1 MEGFEQVVAL
11 QSTVFPPEESYS
23 INQILELCTLET
35 VLYKSFWN
43 RNRFCGLLFFNVGRT
58 RIYLFYLAVCEDQ
71 RSKGLGTS
79 LLCWLKERYPDKSI
93 VANISKS
100 VFFESILEEIQIMM
114 RGYNENVNVHFIG
127 ETDNEVATA
136 ARIVSYMKPKG
147 IIFLGGYLDTFR
159 KEFSQIN
166 LPCVLV
172 TIGAE
177 NLGFDNLSSFTT
189 DYYDAGRFIVN
200 KLLSYGHTR
209 IGILGGYSTD
219 SSSEH
224 KNGKI
229 TGAVEALDEKGI
241 AFDFDREYEPCS
253 YSAESGYEAALR
265 LLRRS
270 PNLTAVLAVSDSIA
284 LGAIRAL
291 KDIGLCVPEDIS
303 VIGFDGLTYSRY
315 SIPRL
320 ATIRQDTATLVKKC
334 VDDLLMRITYGG
346 PAVHELIPYEFIE
359 GESVAAVR
367 Q

>member
-1 MEGFEQVVAL
+1 MTTIKDIARMSG
-11 QSTVFPPEESYS
+11 YS
-23 INQILELCTLET
+23 IGT
-35 VLYKSFWN
+35 VSRVINN
-43 RNRFCGLLFFNVGRT
+43 RADVSEEAREKISEIIRERGYQPNSNAR
-58 RIYLFYLAVCEDQ
+58 
-71 RSKGLGTS
+71 K
-79 LLCWLKERYPDKSI
+79 LKQVISSEVSI
-93 VANISKS
+93 IVRGNKN
-100 VFFESILEEIQIMM
+100 VFFEYILEEIQIMM
-114 RGYNENVNVHFIG
+114 RGYDENINVHFIG

-136 ARIVSYMKPKG
+136 ARIMSYVKPKG

-159 KEFSQIN
+159 REFSQIN

-172 TIGAE
+172 TTGAKD
-177 NLGFDNLSSFTT
+177 LGFENLSSFTT
-189 DYYDAGRFIVN
+189 DYYDAGRFVVN

-229 TGAVEALDEKGI
+229 T
-241 AFDFDREYEPCS
+241 FDFDRDYEPCA

-270 PNLTAVLAVSDSIA
+270 PDLTAVLAVSDSIA

-291 KDIGLCVPEDIS
+291 KDIGRRVPEDVS
-303 VIGFDGLTYSRY
+303 VIGFDGLTYAKY

-320 ATIRQDTATLVKKC
+320 ATIRQDTAMMAKKC

>member
-1 MEGFEQVVAL
+1 METF
-11 QSTVFPPEESYS
+11 TVTVTEMPGKVYGQYREGEIMTTIKDIARMSGYS
-23 INQILELCTLET
+23 IGT
-35 VLYKSFWN
+35 VSRVINN
-43 RNRFCGLLFFNVGRT
+43 RADVSEKAREKISEIIRERGYQPNSNAR
-58 RIYLFYLAVCEDQ
+58 
-71 RSKGLGTS
+71 K
-79 LLCWLKERYPDKSI
+79 LKQVISSEVSI
-93 VANISKS
+93 IVRGNKN
-100 VFFESILEEIQIMM
+100 VFFEYILEEIQIMM
-114 RGYNENVNVHFIG
+114 RGYDENINVHFIG

-147 IIFLGGYLDTFR
+147 IIFLGGYIDNFR
-159 KEFSQIN
+159 DEFSQIN

-172 TIGAE
+172 TTGAKD
-177 NLGFDNLSSFTT
+177 LGFENLSSFTT
-189 DYYDAGRFIVN
+189 DYYDAGRFVVN

-209 IGILGGYSTD
+209 IGILGGYFTNRSK
-219 SSSEH
+219 EH

-229 TGAVEALDEKGI
+229 IGAVETLDRQGI
-241 AFDFDREYEPCS
+241 TFDFDRDYEPCS

-270 PNLTAVLAVSDSIA
+270 PDLTAVLAVSDSIA

-291 KDIGLCVPEDIS
+291 KDIDRRVPEDVS
-303 VIGFDGLTYSRY
+303 VIGFDGLTYTKY

-320 ATIRQDTATLVKKC
+320 ATIRQDTAMMAKKC
-334 VDDLLMRITYGG
+334 VDNLLMRITYGG

>member
-1 MEGFEQVVAL
+1 MTTIKDIARISG
-11 QSTVFPPEESYS
+11 YS
-23 INQILELCTLET
+23 IGT
-35 VLYKSFWN
+35 VSRVINN
-43 RNRFCGLLFFNVGRT
+43 RADVSEEAREKISEIIRERGYQPNSNAR
-58 RIYLFYLAVCEDQ
+58 
-71 RSKGLGTS
+71 K
-79 LLCWLKERYPDKSI
+79 LKQVISSEVSI
-93 VANISKS
+93 IVRGNKN
-100 VFFESILEEIQIMM
+100 VFFEYILEEIQIMM
-114 RGYNENVNVHFIG
+114 RGYDENINVHFIG

-136 ARIVSYMKPKG
+136 ARIMSYVKPKG

-159 KEFSQIN
+159 REFSQIN

-172 TIGAE
+172 TTGAKD
-177 NLGFDNLSSFTT
+177 LGFENLSSFTT
-189 DYYDAGRFIVN
+189 DYYDAGRFVVN

-241 AFDFDREYEPCS
+241 TFDFDRDYEPCA

-270 PNLTAVLAVSDSIA
+270 PDLTAVLAVSDSIA

-291 KDIGLCVPEDIS
+291 KDIGRRVPEDVS
-303 VIGFDGLTYSRY
+303 VIGFDGLTYAKY

-320 ATIRQDTATLVKKC
+320 ATIRQDTAMMAKKC

>member
-1 MEGFEQVVAL
+1 MTTIKDIARMSG
-11 QSTVFPPEESYS
+11 YS
-23 INQILELCTLET
+23 IGT
-35 VLYKSFWN
+35 VSRVINN
-43 RNRFCGLLFFNVGRT
+43 RADVSEEAREKISEIIRERGYQPSGYQPNSNAR
-58 RIYLFYLAVCEDQ
+58 
-71 RSKGLGTS
+71 K
-79 LLCWLKERYPDKSI
+79 LKQVISSEVSI
-93 VANISKS
+93 IVRGNKN
-100 VFFESILEEIQIMM
+100 VFFEYILEEIQIMM
-114 RGYNENVNVHFIG
+114 RGYDENINVHFIG

-147 IIFLGGYLDTFR
+147 IIFLGGYIDNFR
-159 KEFSQIN
+159 DEFSQIN

-172 TIGAE
+172 TTGAKD
-177 NLGFDNLSSFTT
+177 LGFENLSSFTT
-189 DYYDAGRFIVN
+189 DYYDAGRFVVN

-241 AFDFDREYEPCS
+241 TFDFDRDYEPCA

-270 PNLTAVLAVSDSIA
+270 PDLTAVLAVSDSIA

-291 KDIGLCVPEDIS
+291 KDIDRRVPEDVS
-303 VIGFDGLTYSRY
+303 VIGFDGLTYTKY

-320 ATIRQDTATLVKKC
+320 ATIRQDTA
-334 VDDLLMRITYGG
+334 MM
-346 PAVHELIPYEFIE
+346 
-359 GESVAAVR
+359 AAR
-367 Q
+367 QSTNLYRTSSLKARAWRR

>member
-1 MEGFEQVVAL
+1 MTTIKDIARMSG
-11 QSTVFPPEESYS
+11 YS
-23 INQILELCTLET
+23 IGTVSRVILKQVISSE
-35 VLYKSFWN
+35 V
-43 RNRFCGLLFFNVGRT
+43 
-58 RIYLFYLAVCEDQ
+58 
-71 RSKGLGTS
+71 
-79 LLCWLKERYPDKSI
+79 SI
-93 VANISKS
+93 IVRGNKN

-114 RGYNENVNVHFIG
+114 RGYDENINVHFIG

-136 ARIVSYMKPKG
+136 ARIMSYVKPKG

-159 KEFSQIN
+159 REFSQ
-166 LPCVLV
+166 
-172 TIGAE
+172 
-177 NLGFDNLSSFTT
+177 LSSFTT
-189 DYYDAGRFIVN
+189 DYYDAGRFVVN

-241 AFDFDREYEPCS
+241 TFDFDRDYEPCA

-270 PNLTAVLAVSDSIA
+270 PDLTAVLAVSDSIA

-291 KDIGLCVPEDIS
+291 KDIGLHVPEDIS

-320 ATIRQDTATLVKKC
+320 ATIRQDTAMMAKKC